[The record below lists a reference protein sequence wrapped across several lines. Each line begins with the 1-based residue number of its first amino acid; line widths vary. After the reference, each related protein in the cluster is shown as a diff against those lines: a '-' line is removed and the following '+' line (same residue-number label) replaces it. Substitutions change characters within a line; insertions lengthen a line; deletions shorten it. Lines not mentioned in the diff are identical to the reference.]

1 MNRKRFFELFRIAWK
16 GSWKNK
22 STIKAAALTFFIILP
37 LPSLLIIALTV
48 QSLFYG
54 PAEAMNQLSQQIS
67 WIAGQAV
74 GDLFRQVLS
83 NSMSPFYSIESAL
96 TIIGF
101 SIVGAIGTFSVL
113 RDSMDNIWEVKLQNK
128 QQPIFVK
135 LKNTIS
141 PFIILLALGFFVFF
155 WTIFSNMIFDWIC
168 LTPLQD
174 PTLSLIVGITKI
186 VLSLLLGVF
195 LFGVI
200 YKNLPS
206 MNVDWSDVKLAAL
219 LAGSVFTITNYF
231 FGSIVNILFTP
242 TLEGAA
248 GAIEL
253 ILIWVFVINQIL
265 LFGAELS
272 KAHSKIRIESLT
284 EKPKR
289 PQ

>member
-22 STIKAAALTFFIILP
+22 ATLKAAALTFFIILP
-37 LPSLLIIALTV
+37 LPSLLVIALTV

-54 PAEAMNQLSQQIS
+54 PTEAMNQLSQQIS

-74 GDLFRQVLS
+74 GDRFHQILT
-83 NSMSPFYSIESAL
+83 NSMSPFYSFWSAL
-96 TIIGF
+96 TIISF

-113 RDSMDNIWEVKLQNK
+113 RESMDSIWEVKLQNK
-128 QQPIFVK
+128 QPIFVK
-135 LKNTIS
+135 LKKTIA
-141 PFIILLALGFFVFF
+141 PFIILLALGLFVFF

-186 VLSLLLGVF
+186 VLSLILGIF
-195 LFGVI
+195 LFSVI

-206 MNVDWSDVKLAAL
+206 MNVDWSDVKLAAF
-219 LAGSVFTITNYF
+219 LAGCVFTVTNYF
-231 FGSIVNILFTP
+231 FGSVVNFLFTP
-242 TLEGAA
+242 TLQGAA

-253 ILIWVFVINQIL
+253 ILIWIFVINQIL

-272 KAHSKIRIESLT
+272 KAHSKIRIESFT
-284 EKPKR
+284 EKFETV
-289 PQ
+289 

>member
-22 STIKAAALTFFIILP
+22 ATLKAAALTFFIILP

-54 PAEAMNQLSQQIS
+54 PTEAMNQLSQQIS

-74 GDLFRQVLS
+74 GDLFHQILT
-83 NSMSPFYSIESAL
+83 NSMSPFYSFWSAL

-101 SIVGAIGTFSVL
+101 SVVGAIGTFSVL
-113 RDSMDNIWEVKLQNK
+113 RESMDSIWEVKLQDK
-128 QQPIFVK
+128 QPIFVK
-135 LKNTIS
+135 LKKTMA

-186 VLSLLLGVF
+186 LLSLILGVF
-195 LFGVI
+195 LFSVI

-206 MNVDWSDVKLAAL
+206 IHVDWSDVKLAAF
-219 LAGSVFTITNYF
+219 LAGCVFTVTNYF
-231 FGSIVNILFTP
+231 FGSVINFLFTP
-242 TLEGAA
+242 TLQGAA

-253 ILIWVFVINQIL
+253 ILIWIFVINQIL
-265 LFGAELS
+265 LFGVELS
-272 KAHSKIRIESLT
+272 KAHSKIRIESFT
-284 EKPKR
+284 EKFER
-289 PQ
+289 V